1 MYHRG
6 PDFRTPYLTLSKLT
20 GPLTQVAQELG
31 VCLSTLTRW
40 RAESRD
46 SGEDV
51 FPGKGQQTP
60 EQAEITRLRR
70 ELARVTQQREILKK
84 AITFF
89 HDCLLYTSDAA
100 DE

>member
-1 MYHRG
+1 MSLKGQRRKTYSKEFKQEAVR
-6 PDFRTPYLTLSKLT
+6 LSNQEGIT
-20 GPLTQVAQELG
+20 ITQVAQEIG

-89 HDCLLYTSDAA
+89 HDEL
-100 DE
+100 